1 MCLLVPLVTQEAP
14 EVDRDGN
21 CRWEPKNRLLFFI
34 VQAIRWIGFLFLYG
48 GIATIVVGVHLMT
61 PETANG
67 RGAVPLVGDG
77 KVPGVGAQ
85 VPGYDGIKEPYG
97 VNDVPGTPIEQKF

>member
-1 MCLLVPLVTQEAP
+1 
-14 EVDRDGN
+14 
-21 CRWEPKNRLLFFI
+21 
-34 VQAIRWIGFLFLYG
+34 
-48 GIATIVVGVHLMT
+48 MT

-77 KVPGVGAQ
+77 KLPGSNTG
-85 VPGYDGIKEPYG
+85 VPGYEGIKEPYG